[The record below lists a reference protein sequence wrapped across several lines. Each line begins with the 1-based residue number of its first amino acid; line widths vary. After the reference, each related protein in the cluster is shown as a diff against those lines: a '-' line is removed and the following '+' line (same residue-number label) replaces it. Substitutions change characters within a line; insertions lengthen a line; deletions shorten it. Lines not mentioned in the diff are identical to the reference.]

1 MSKLKSAALSFSK
14 TLPHIGFYN
23 AVKISIAS
31 LFPGEYK
38 IRLRGYRG
46 TLNVR
51 GATTDIHAFRNFFG
65 RVIRTHDFGAP
76 RTIIDAG
83 ANVGYFSLVMARAFP
98 EAVIL
103 AIEPEARNFEIL
115 SRNAAPYP
123 NIKPIRAALW
133 PRSESVRITNPD
145 AASDLFKVESRS
157 SNAVDPT
164 GEIPGLTV
172 DELLDTHGI
181 TTLDLLK
188 VDIEGGEKYLFAEN
202 IGWLSRVDQLL
213 IEVHGDAWRSVF
225 EAVAPIDYTCREVSC
240 AGLLFSLRN
249 GGTSTS

>member
-83 ANVGYFSLVMARAFP
+83 ANVATFP
-98 EAVIL
+98 W
-103 AIEPEARNFEIL
+103 
-115 SRNAAPYP
+115 
-123 NIKPIRAALW
+123 LW
-133 PRSESVRITNPD
+133 RGHFPKR
-145 AASDLFKVESRS
+145 
-157 SNAVDPT
+157 
-164 GEIPGLTV
+164 
-172 DELLDTHGI
+172 
-181 TTLDLLK
+181 
-188 VDIEGGEKYLFAEN
+188 
-202 IGWLSRVDQLL
+202 
-213 IEVHGDAWRSVF
+213 
-225 EAVAPIDYTCREVSC
+225 
-240 AGLLFSLRN
+240 
-249 GGTSTS
+249 